1 MSPYKENIIS
11 YLDISRKQGF
21 LTNFTITNN
30 DDIYK
35 VNIFMC
41 MIILI

>member
-11 YLDISRKQGF
+11 YLDISLKQCS

-35 VNIFMC
+35 VNI
-41 MIILI
+41 